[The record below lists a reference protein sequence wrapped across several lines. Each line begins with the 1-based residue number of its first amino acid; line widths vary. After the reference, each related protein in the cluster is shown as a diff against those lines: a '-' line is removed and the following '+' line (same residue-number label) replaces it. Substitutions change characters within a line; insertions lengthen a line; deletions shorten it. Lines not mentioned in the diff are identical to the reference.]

1 MRLQTYAAAMWQI
14 MFTRCCARASSP
26 TTAAGDSASDS
37 VIEERS
43 KDSASSSVIAKRT
56 MDASSSDS
64 ACARASSLMTAAE
77 RVYTSVAQQEE
88 PAKAWRNR
96 KSLYKRDKAGSA
108 CKSVAQQEE
117 PVQAWRS
124 TRACT
129 SVAQH
134 KSLHKHGV
142 QKSS

>member
-1 MRLQTYAAAMWQI
+1 
-14 MFTRCCARASSP
+14 
-26 TTAAGDSASDS
+26 
-37 VIEERS
+37 
-43 KDSASSSVIAKRT
+43 
-56 MDASSSDS
+56 
-64 ACARASSLMTAAE
+64 MTAAE